1 MQTIDKIWR
10 YTFELRKRNIFLL
23 SCKPKCR
30 SPCERNKMSLLR
42 NYLDTIQTNT
52 NKWNKHKQE
61 QWCEVEEIE
70 CEHDSSGKLFAYSHF
85 LFKNK
90 TLYSSVINLLPNM
103 WKRHAVHFNFRTW
116 IFILLT
122 ANDQSGQVLPTM
134 KEAGFGL
141 VTQGVVNRNVGS
153 ISSIDKTSYK
163 KYTSKGCCSQI
174 AKYANETDCSDA
186 VRKSIICFLTHS
198 FPTDPFSTLI
208 GNEWVYLNKSMVRR
222 FQKKVS
228 RPDETCW
235 EKEQISGKADSQIA
249 MWKATTS
256 RQ

>member
-1 MQTIDKIWR
+1 MEGI
-10 YTFELRKRNIFLL
+10 
-23 SCKPKCR
+23 KCR
-30 SPCERNKMSLLR
+30 YYEIISTQFKQAQTN
-42 NYLDTIQTNT
+42 QTNT
-52 NKWNKHKQE
+52 NKNNYNDR
-61 QWCEVEEIE
+61 EVEEIK

-116 IFILLT
+116 IFILLI

-153 ISSIDKTSYK
+153 INCTDKSSYK
-163 KYTSKGCCSQI
+163 KYKSKGCSQI
-174 AKYANETDCSDA
+174 AKYANETKRSDA

-198 FPTDPFSTLI
+198 FPMHPFSTL
-208 GNEWVYLNKSMVRR
+208 
-222 FQKKVS
+222 
-228 RPDETCW
+228 
-235 EKEQISGKADSQIA
+235 
-249 MWKATTS
+249 
-256 RQ
+256 